1 MDIMKA
7 HTQEEFKTFMSQ
19 LLETNAN
26 LGFYTDF
33 AKCHANVNKIAMRLN
48 ALNYLIGKDD
58 IVAAVHDLWE
68 ENPQVFTTLDILIG
82 VRTKDK
88 KLSFNR
94 ESEIQLIEEFFT
106 SAEGVVEFI
115 QDTGLEKVFRNKQ
128 ITNLVDYVFGVE
140 VGLDTNARK
149 NRSGH
154 IMEERVANFL
164 TKANVAFRQEV
175 YSREFP
181 EVYQALG
188 VDSKRFDFVVET
200 STKTYLMEVNFYS
213 SGGSKLNEVARAY
226 AELAPKVNACKGYEF
241 VWVTDGKGWESAKGK
256 LEEAFYTIPSI
267 YNLTTF
273 KPFVDT
279 LRKKQ
284 KTSIKPTQQGCCP

>member
-1 MDIMKA
+1 MDKIKA
-7 HTQEEFKTFMSQ
+7 HTKEEFKTFMSQ

-58 IVAAVHDLWE
+58 IVAAIHELWE
-68 ENPQVFTTLDILIG
+68 ENPQAFTILDILIG

-94 ESEIQLIEEFFT
+94 QDRIQLIEEFFT

-115 QDTGLEKVFRNKQ
+115 QDTGLEKVFRNKH

-154 IMEERVANFL
+154 IMEKTVANIL

-213 SGGSKLNEVARAY
+213 SGGSKLNEVARSFS
-226 AELAPKVNACKGYEF
+226 ELALKVNACDGYEF

-256 LEEAFYTIPSI
+256 LEEAFYAIPSI

-279 LRKKQ
+279 LRKKHD
-284 KTSIKPTQQGCCP
+284 TSEKPTQQGCCP